1 MRVEA
6 CCQDLLRHVLPVL
19 DPQRKGICFDIG
31 VGTFA
36 LYCELFAKQGFTTV
50 AVEPLPTRKLR
61 QICQRHSIHL
71 FEQCLSTRL
80 GTQTL
85 HMGRFAGIANS
96 NFSSLDPDW
105 FGVSGS
111 TQEVDTTDLTS
122 LLNLVGEGPITCF
135 KLDIEGWEPI
145 VIRQFH
151 NLAKAQLPCCVMFE
165 YGGGGNRRHNQK
177 GWSPKYLDGTMS
189 CLQTLK
195 DLGYG
200 QSIMIDYA
208 AGTTARIFDLQAID
222 LSQDTLF
229 STNSVYG
236 NILSFYNCSLDQA
249 RVDAICAPYEY
260 GLVNWLVGKLI
271 SAVG

>member
-19 DPQRKGICFDIG
+19 DPQRKGVCFDIG

-61 QICQRHSIHL
+61 QICQQHSIHL
-71 FEQCLSTRL
+71 FEQCLSNRL

-165 YGGGGNRRHNQK
+165 YGGGGNRRHNRK

-200 QSIMIDYA
+200 QSILIDYA

-229 STNSVYG
+229 SINSVYG

-271 SAVG
+271 SVVG

>member
-6 CCQDLLRHVLPVL
+6 CCQELLRQVLPVL
-19 DPQRKGICFDIG
+19 DPQRKGVCFDVG

-36 LYCELFAKQGFTTV
+36 LYCELFAELGFATV
-50 AVEPLPTRKLR
+50 AVEPLPTKKLR
-61 QICQRHSIHL
+61 EICQRHSIRL
-71 FEQCLSTRL
+71 FEQCLSDRL

-96 NFSSLDPDW
+96 NFSSLDSDW

-111 TQEVDTTDLTS
+111 TKQVATTDLNS
-122 LLNLVGEGPITCF
+122 LLNLVGNYPITCF
-135 KLDIEGWEPI
+135 KLDIEGWEPV
-145 VIRQFH
+145 VIRQFRT
-151 NLAKAQLPCCVMFE
+151 LSTVQLPDLVMFE
-165 YGGGGNRRHNQK
+165 YGGGGNRRQNLK

-189 CLQTLK
+189 CLQTLQ

-208 AGTTARIFDLQAID
+208 AGTTASMFDLQAVD

-229 STNSVYG
+229 PTNGVYG
-236 NILSFYNCSLDQA
+236 NILSFHRFSLDPA
-249 RVDAICAPYEY
+249 RVNAICAPYKY

-271 SAVG
+271 STIG